1 MRLRAKVR
9 EKSCLSL
16 PSDNSDHEFMNSK
29 TVIEQTQLR
38 GSDGS
43 DFLQKVATVYVDGDE
58 YRVLAPPRAIG
69 ESRDWIPH
77 FRVHMPDTE
86 SFNSEV
92 VVEGVFKILAVK
104 LVKEELERMKT
115 NADGVTR
122 RTGNRRTKLRE
133 MLDSLSNLRL
143 CGPSD
148 DPDEQTGVM
157 ESYRYLLINIKALSQ
172 GLISSDVYEQL
183 EAVPNSLNS
192 IYDVYDS
199 KARLDAVCVDIESDL
214 QEPTALVHA
223 PSRMSLIASQ
233 LIADLNK
240 TKCAQFDS
248 TKLTGYCKEINSSFY
263 HGNVVACLLLMRTV
277 LNHVPPIFGYKS
289 FAEVTANSGKSLREN
304 LEFLEN
310 GVRRLADMYAHQPIR
325 KTEQYPTK
333 SQVEPYR
340 AQLEVL
346 LHEVLGRL

>member
-1 MRLRAKVR
+1 
-9 EKSCLSL
+9 
-16 PSDNSDHEFMNSK
+16 MNSK

-43 DFLQKVATVYVDGDE
+43 EFLQKVATVYIDGDE
-58 YRVLAPPRAIG
+58 YRVLAPPRALG
-69 ESRDWIPH
+69 EALDWIPH

-86 SFNSEV
+86 SFNSEI
-92 VVEGVFKILAVK
+92 VVEGVFKILAIK

-133 MLDSLSNLRL
+133 HLDELSRFRL
-143 CGPSD
+143 CGPGD
-148 DPDEQTGVM
+148 DPDEQLNVVN
-157 ESYRYLLINIKALSQ
+157 SYKYLLINIKTLSR
-172 GLISSDVYEQL
+172 GIVSSDVYEQL
-183 EAVPNSLNS
+183 EGVPSTIDT
-192 IYDVYDS
+192 IYDVYES
-199 KARLDAVCVDIESDL
+199 KPHLDAVLVDLETDL
-214 QEPTALVHA
+214 EGPTPLDHT
-223 PSRMSLIASQ
+223 PPRTSLIAPQ

-240 TKCAQFDS
+240 TKSSQFDS

-289 FAEVTANSGKSLREN
+289 FAEATANSGKSLREN

-310 GVRRLADMYAHQPIR
+310 GVRRLADMYAHQPIT

-333 SQVEPYR
+333 SQVELYR

-346 LHEVLGRL
+346 LHEVLGRLQ